1 MSGDNANPK
10 SDIKR
15 VQVALALTGTFMLVE
30 VAGGILSGSLALLAD
45 AGHMLTDTMA
55 LALSAIA
62 FRVSFRPADARRS
75 YGYQRFQ
82 ILAAFVN
89 GLSLFVI
96 VGWILIEAIQR
107 ILHPSLVMGQTMLY
121 VAAAGLVI
129 NVIVFFLLHGGDQEN
144 LNMRAA
150 ALHVLGDLLGSVAA
164 IAAALIILSTG
175 WMPIDPILSVG
186 VAMLIFRSAWHLVK
200 RSGHILLEGAPEWLD
215 VDEMQSKIIASNPEV
230 KEIHHVHVWGLTPQ
244 HPMLTMHVAL
254 KRIQADTTSIIR
266 GIKDL
271 LKNEYGINHS
281 TIEVECDDCADDLQE
296 RLPTINPDRPA
307 G

>member
-1 MSGDNANPK
+1 MSNDSANQK
-10 SDIKR
+10 SNIKR
-15 VQVALALTGTFMLVE
+15 VQIALALTGTFMLVE

-62 FRVSFRPADARRS
+62 FRVSSRPADEKRS

-89 GLSLFVI
+89 GLSLLVI
-96 VGWILIEAIQR
+96 VGWILFEAIQR
-107 ILHPSLVMGQTMLY
+107 ILTPSIVIGQTMLI
-121 VAAAGLVI
+121 VAAAGLAI
-129 NVIVFFLLHGGDQEN
+129 NVIVFFVLHGGDQEN
-144 LNMRAA
+144 LNIRGA

-164 IAAALIILSTG
+164 ITAALVILYTG
-175 WMPIDPILSVG
+175 WMPIDPILSIG

-200 RSGHILLEGAPEWLD
+200 RSGHILLEGAPEWLN
-215 VDEMQSKIIASNPEV
+215 VDEMQSKIIASNPAV

-254 KRIQADTTSIIR
+254 KEIQSDATATIRSI
-266 GIKDL
+266 KEL
-271 LKNEYGINHS
+271 LKKEYGINHS
-281 TIEVECDDCADDLQE
+281 TIEVECDDCADD
-296 RLPTINPDRPA
+296 
-307 G
+307 

>member
-1 MSGDNANPK
+1 MSTDSANQK
-10 SDIKR
+10 SNIKR
-15 VQVALALTGTFMLVE
+15 VQIALALTGTFMLVE

-62 FRVSFRPADARRS
+62 FRVSSRPADEKRS

-89 GLSLFVI
+89 GLSLLVI
-96 VGWILIEAIQR
+96 VGWILFEAFQR
-107 ILHPSLVMGQTMLY
+107 ILTPSVVMGQMMLI

-129 NVIVFFLLHGGDQEN
+129 NIIVFYVLHGGDQEN
-144 LNMRAA
+144 LNMRGA

-164 IAAALIILSTG
+164 IAAAVVILYTG
-175 WMPIDPILSVG
+175 WMPIDPILSIG
-186 VAMLIFRSAWHLVK
+186 VALLIFRSAWHLVK
-200 RSGHILLEGAPEWLD
+200 RSGHILLEGAPEWLN
-215 VDEMQSKIIASNPEV
+215 VDEMQSKIIASNPIV

-254 KRIQADTTSIIR
+254 RQLQSDTTATVRSI
-266 GIKDL
+266 KEL
-271 LKNEYGINHS
+271 LRKEYGINHS
-281 TIEVECDDCADDLQE
+281 TIEVECDDCADD
-296 RLPTINPDRPA
+296 
-307 G
+307 

>member
-1 MSGDNANPK
+1 MSIDHHSQK

-15 VQVALALTGTFMLVE
+15 VQIALALTGTFMLVE

-62 FRVSFRPADARRS
+62 FRVSSRPADEKRS

-89 GLSLFVI
+89 GLSLLVI
-96 VGWILIEAIQR
+96 VGWILFEAVQR
-107 ILHPSLVMGQTMLY
+107 ILSPSVVIGQTMLI

-129 NVIVFFLLHGGDQEN
+129 NIIVFFVIHGGDQEN
-144 LNMRAA
+144 LNMRGA

-164 IAAALIILSTG
+164 ITAALVIIYTG
-175 WMPIDPILSVG
+175 WMPIDPILSIG
-186 VAMLIFRSAWHLVK
+186 VALLIFRSAWHLLK

-215 VDEMQSKIIASNPEV
+215 VIEMQSKIVAANPVV

-254 KRIQADTTSIIR
+254 RQLPSDTTATVRSI
-266 GIKDL
+266 KEL
-271 LKNEYGINHS
+271 LRKEYGINHS
-281 TIEVECDDCADDLQE
+281 TIEVECDDCADD
-296 RLPTINPDRPA
+296 
-307 G
+307 

>member
-1 MSGDNANPK
+1 MNTDNANQK
-10 SDIKR
+10 SNIKR
-15 VQVALALTGTFMLVE
+15 VQIALALTGTFMLVE

-62 FRVSFRPADARRS
+62 FRVSSRPADEKRS

-89 GLSLFVI
+89 GLSLLVI
-96 VGWILIEAIQR
+96 VGWILFEAVQR
-107 ILHPSLVMGQTMLY
+107 ILSPSMVMGQTMLI

-129 NVIVFFLLHGGDQEN
+129 NIIVFFVLHGGDQEN
-144 LNMRAA
+144 LNMRGA

-164 IAAALIILSTG
+164 ITAALVILYTG
-175 WMPIDPILSVG
+175 WMPIDPILSIG
-186 VAMLIFRSAWHLVK
+186 VALLIFRSAWHLVK
-200 RSGHILLEGAPEWLD
+200 RSGHILLEGAPEWLN
-215 VDEMQSKIIASNPEV
+215 VDEMQSKIIASNPDV

-254 KRIQADTTSIIR
+254 NEIQADATATIKSI
-266 GIKDL
+266 KEL
-271 LKNEYGINHS
+271 LKKEYGINHS
-281 TIEVECDDCADDLQE
+281 TIEVECDDCADD
-296 RLPTINPDRPA
+296 
-307 G
+307 

>member
-1 MSGDNANPK
+1 MSTDSANQK
-10 SDIKR
+10 SNIKR
-15 VQVALALTGTFMLVE
+15 VQIALALTGTFMLVE

-62 FRVSFRPADARRS
+62 FRVSSRPADEKRS

-89 GLSLFVI
+89 GLSLLVI
-96 VGWILIEAIQR
+96 VGWILFEAFQR
-107 ILHPSLVMGQTMLY
+107 ILTPSVVMGQMMLI

-129 NVIVFFLLHGGDQEN
+129 NIIVFYVLHGGDQEN
-144 LNMRAA
+144 LNMRGA

-164 IAAALIILSTG
+164 ITAAVVILYTG
-175 WMPIDPILSVG
+175 WMPIDPILSIG
-186 VAMLIFRSAWHLVK
+186 VALLIFRSAWHLVK
-200 RSGHILLEGAPEWLD
+200 RSGHILLEGAPEWLN
-215 VDEMQSKIIASNPEV
+215 VDEMQSKIIASNPIV

-254 KRIQADTTSIIR
+254 REIQADATATIKSI
-266 GIKDL
+266 KEL
-271 LKNEYGINHS
+271 LRKEYGINHS
-281 TIEVECDDCADDLQE
+281 TIEVECDDCADD
-296 RLPTINPDRPA
+296 
-307 G
+307 

>member
-1 MSGDNANPK
+1 MSTDSANQK
-10 SDIKR
+10 SNIKR
-15 VQVALALTGTFMLVE
+15 VQIALALTGTFMLVE

-62 FRVSFRPADARRS
+62 FRVSSRPADEKRS

-89 GLSLFVI
+89 GLSLLVI
-96 VGWILIEAIQR
+96 VGWILFEAVQR
-107 ILHPSLVMGQTMLY
+107 ILTPSVVMGQMMLI

-129 NVIVFFLLHGGDQEN
+129 NIIVFYVLHGGDQEN
-144 LNMRAA
+144 LNMRGA

-164 IAAALIILSTG
+164 IAAAVIILYTG
-175 WMPIDPILSVG
+175 WMPIDPILSIG
-186 VAMLIFRSAWHLVK
+186 VALLIFRSAWHLVK
-200 RSGHILLEGAPEWLD
+200 RSGHILLEGAPEWLN
-215 VDEMQSKIIASNPEV
+215 VDEMQSKIIASNPIV

-254 KRIQADTTSIIR
+254 KEIQADATATIKSI
-266 GIKDL
+266 KEL
-271 LKNEYGINHS
+271 LRKEYGINHS
-281 TIEVECDDCADDLQE
+281 TIEVECDDCADD
-296 RLPTINPDRPA
+296 
-307 G
+307 